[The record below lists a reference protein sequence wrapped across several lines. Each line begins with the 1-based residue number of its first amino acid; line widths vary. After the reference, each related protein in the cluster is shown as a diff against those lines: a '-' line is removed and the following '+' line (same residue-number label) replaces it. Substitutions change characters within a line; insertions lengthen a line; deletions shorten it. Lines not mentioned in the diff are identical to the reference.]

1 MNKLR
6 TARLLMVATIL
17 LVVAFQVYWLN
28 RLYREEKSN
37 MEQSADIV
45 FRETLYRLQAQ
56 RFTGDTMV
64 FRSMP
69 GDNLFMT
76 DVISTVRKDF
86 KTGVDSPG
94 RKIIVSLNTGV
105 MRPGDSM
112 VRRKLVRDTV
122 HFSKRRIGIEPPEH
136 ITRFLDSNRILNDSI
151 PLHRIDSLYQNL
163 LAKEGIAVPY
173 VITKTTGPDP
183 APKTGVF
190 LTRKIPVGFLNPT
203 FYQAAFS
210 DLTFYA
216 WKKISMQ
223 LVLSLL
229 LVLLTLLSFIF
240 IYRNLLA
247 QKKLT
252 ALKNEFINNV
262 THELKTPIAT
272 VNVAIEAL
280 RDFGGL
286 NSPEKTREYLDISAI
301 ELQRLSMLVDKVLKL
316 SMFENQA
323 ISLQKESFDLLVVT
337 EQVITSMKLQFERE
351 GVKTTLQTSGSNF
364 NIVADQLHLTSV
376 IYNLLDNAFKYGR
389 KDPQIDVHLLDQ
401 TTYLELRVA
410 DNGIGIAPEYTSKI
424 FEQFFR
430 VPSGDTHNIKGY
442 GLGLS
447 YVNHI
452 VRRHQGF
459 IEVESEL
466 GKGST
471 FIVKLPFAEAS
482 VIEYDKGRRVQ
493 KIAFKL

>member
-17 LVVAFQVYWLN
+17 LIVAFQVYWLN

-45 FRETLYRLQAQ
+45 FRETMYRLQAQ

-86 KTGVDSPG
+86 KVGGDSPT
-94 RKIIVSLNTGV
+94 RKIVVSLNS
-105 MRPGDSM
+105 GDLRRADSP
-112 VRRKLVRDTV
+112 VRRNLVRDTV
-122 HFSKRRIGIEPPEH
+122 RFVKGRPGLRPPEE

-151 PLHRIDSLYQNL
+151 PLKRIDSLYQNL

-173 VITKTTGPDP
+173 VITKTSVPDP
-183 APKTGVF
+183 GAKTGVF
-190 LTRKIPVGFLNPT
+190 LTLKIPVGFLNPI

-210 DLTFYA
+210 DLTFYVC
-216 WKKISMQ
+216 KKISMQ

-262 THELKTPIAT
+262 THELK
-272 VNVAIEAL
+272 
-280 RDFGGL
+280 
-286 NSPEKTREYLDISAI
+286 
-301 ELQRLSMLVDKVLKL
+301 
-316 SMFENQA
+316 
-323 ISLQKESFDLLVVT
+323 
-337 EQVITSMKLQFERE
+337 
-351 GVKTTLQTSGSNF
+351 
-364 NIVADQLHLTSV
+364 
-376 IYNLLDNAFKYGR
+376 
-389 KDPQIDVHLLDQ
+389 
-401 TTYLELRVA
+401 
-410 DNGIGIAPEYTSKI
+410 
-424 FEQFFR
+424 
-430 VPSGDTHNIKGY
+430 
-442 GLGLS
+442 
-447 YVNHI
+447 
-452 VRRHQGF
+452 
-459 IEVESEL
+459 
-466 GKGST
+466 
-471 FIVKLPFAEAS
+471 
-482 VIEYDKGRRVQ
+482 
-493 KIAFKL
+493 